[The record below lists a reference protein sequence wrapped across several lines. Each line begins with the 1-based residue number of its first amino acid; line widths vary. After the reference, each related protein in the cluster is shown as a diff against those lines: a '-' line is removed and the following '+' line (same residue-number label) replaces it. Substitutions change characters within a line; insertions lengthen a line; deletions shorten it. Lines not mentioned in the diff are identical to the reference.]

1 MALDPGIASV
11 LVGVLV
17 AAAQVLTLRRTK
29 KVYHLVN
36 RNFSEQKDEI
46 TALRKEVEELKRAA
60 WVRSDD

>member
-36 RNFSEQKDEI
+36 RNFSEQKELI
-46 TALRKEVEELKRAA
+46 AALQKEVEDLKAA
-60 WVRSDD
+60 ARLALL